1 MDGSSENMSHSPD
14 IEVKNLSVRKK
25 VMQTQSEFLSL
36 RRHLEQ
42 TIIGQPQ
49 LLDRLMISLLTG
61 GHVLLEGPPGL
72 AKTTAVNTLASG
84 VHASFQRVQFTPDLM
99 PGDLTG
105 TEIFDP
111 ESRKFTFING
121 PIFHEIVLADE
132 INRAPPKVQSALLEA
147 MAEHQVTVG
156 GVTRR
161 LPDLFVVLAT
171 QNPLEQSGTYPLPE
185 AQLDRFLLHVTLDY
199 PSPED
204 ELLILQQDR
213 NRNVNAN
220 EQSIE
225 SPLTP
230 ATVLTARQEVAGIHV
245 EESLERYIVS
255 LVTATRQLGKW
266 KQEWDGYLLAGAS
279 PRASI
284 ALLRASSALAYLHG
298 RDYVTPEDIHDIA
311 PDVLRHR
318 LILDYACRAAN
329 VSADDITQF
338 LLDVIPV
345 P

>member
-1 MDGSSENMSHSPD
+1 
-14 IEVKNLSVRKK
+14 
-25 VMQTQSEFLSL
+25 MQTQTEFLKL
-36 RRHLEQ
+36 RQHLEQ
-42 TIIGQPQ
+42 TIIGQHK

-105 TEIFDP
+105 TDVFDP
-111 ESRKFTFING
+111 EARRFTFING
-121 PIFHEIVLADE
+121 PIFHQIVLADE

-156 GVTRR
+156 GVTRQ
-161 LPDLFVVLAT
+161 LPDLFVVMAT

-185 AQLDRFLLHVTLDY
+185 AQLDRFLLHIVLDY
-199 PSPED
+199 PTVD
-204 ELLILQQDR
+204 EELRILQQDR
-213 NRNVNAN
+213 QQHFGDDKPTTDSA
-220 EQSIE
+220 
-225 SPLTP
+225 LTP
-230 ATVLTARQEVAGIHV
+230 ETVLSARREVSEIHV
-245 EESLERYIVS
+245 DEKLERYIVT
-255 LVTATRQLGKW
+255 LVSATRQLG
-266 KQEWDGYLLAGAS
+266 EWNADWANYLLAGAS

-284 ALLRASSALAYLHG
+284 ALLRAASAMAYLQG

-318 LILDYACRAAN
+318 LVLDYAGRAAG
-329 VSADDITQF
+329 VSADEIIQH
-338 LLDVIPV
+338 LLETIPV

>member
-1 MDGSSENMSHSPD
+1 MH
-14 IEVKNLSVRKK
+14 
-25 VMQTQSEFLSL
+25 TQPEFLGL

-84 VHASFQRVQFTPDLM
+84 VHASFQRIQFTPDLM

-105 TEIFDP
+105 TDIFDP
-111 ESRKFTFING
+111 EAHRFMFVNG
-121 PIFHEIVLADE
+121 PLFHEIVLADE

-185 AQLDRFLLHVTLDY
+185 AQLDRFLLHVVLDY

-204 ELLILQQDR
+204 ELRILQQDR
-213 NRNVNAN
+213 SRKRTDA
-220 EQSIE
+220 EPAIHSL
-225 SPLTP
+225 LTP
-230 ATVLTARQEVAGIHV
+230 ETVLAARREVADIHV
-245 EESLERYIVS
+245 EERLERYIVA
-255 LVTATRQLGKW
+255 LVTATRELEKW
-266 KQEWDGYLLAGAS
+266 NPEWEGYLRAGAS

-284 ALLRASSALAYLHG
+284 ALLRASSALAYLQG
-298 RDYVTPEDIHDIA
+298 RDYVTPEDIHDVA

-318 LILDYACRAAN
+318 LMFNYAGRAAEI
-329 VSADDITQF
+329 SADDITRQ
-338 LLDVIPV
+338 LLAVIPV

>member
-1 MDGSSENMSHSPD
+1 
-14 IEVKNLSVRKK
+14 
-25 VMQTQSEFLSL
+25 MQTQTEFLTL
-36 RRHLEQ
+36 RKHLEQ
-42 TIIGQPQ
+42 TIIGQHK

-105 TEIFDP
+105 TDVFDP
-111 ESRKFTFING
+111 EAHRFTFING

-156 GVTRR
+156 GVTRQ
-161 LPDLFVVLAT
+161 LPDLFVVMAT

-185 AQLDRFLLHVTLDY
+185 AQLDRFLLHVVLDY
-199 PSPED
+199 PSPEE
-204 ELLILQQDR
+204 ELTILQQDR
-213 NRNVNAN
+213 KRHFAEDAVI
-220 EQSIE
+220 SD

-230 ATVLTARQEVAGIHV
+230 ATVLAARREVAEIHV
-245 EESLERYIVS
+245 EEVLERYIVS
-255 LVTATRQLGKW
+255 LVTATRQLGQW
-266 KQEWDGYLLAGAS
+266 NAEWADYLLAGAS

-284 ALLRASSALAYLHG
+284 ALLRAASALAYLQG
-298 RDYVTPEDIHDIA
+298 RDYVTPDDIQDVA

-318 LILDYACRAAN
+318 LVLDYAGRAAEI
-329 VSADDITQF
+329 STDDIIQH
-338 LLDVIPV
+338 LLENIPV